1 MSHPRSSSTVLITA
15 FRLGLIH
22 REDVVVRWRLCTLV
36 YNVRLFVVLVRFI
49 QECNCGNVTP
59 H

>member
-22 REDVVVRWRLCTLV
+22 REDDIVKVALM
-36 YNVRLFVVLVRFI
+36 
-49 QECNCGNVTP
+49 
-59 H
+59 